1 MYLKKLNINY
11 FRCFDKEE
19 GFEVEFAP
27 RVTVLFG
34 KNGSGKSTLIHAIHK
49 ALSFVFNGNT
59 KDELGLDL
67 TLGFPELKV
76 EQYTKTDGVRN
87 PKTGFLYPYIDIKA
101 NAEYQGSSL
110 EWNMFASTSSFKLQ
124 PTKYAK
130 AYDEVIKRI
139 NETNTLPFFAYYS
152 DSFPHIPKAKLISQQ
167 QGELRNLGYLDWN
180 QESAC
185 SELWISRLRNKWI
198 LWDRADRNV
207 KHEENALR
215 NCESFF
221 KQNIISKE
229 EYDEDVLLHKE
240 KLQKALDEKD
250 RYDKEVSEIKSCLIK
265 FSKGDTNYEVT
276 DIFDSI
282 YEEDGLC
289 LETKQGDNPPFHFL
303 PAGYKRMYYIVLDIA
318 YRSYILNGTTDA
330 KGVVVIDEI
339 DLHLHP
345 ELEQVV
351 LERFMNTFPNLQF
364 IVSTHS
370 PLVLTG
376 VETKDEQNV
385 ILRMEPGTDRPET
398 WHDIHGIDYNLMLEE
413 NMGVQKRKPMV
424 QALFNKAWKS
434 ISDKQIAEAKSI
446 VEELEKIT
454 PSDQSELIK
463 LRAMIKRLE
472 VIGR

>member
-1 MYLKKLNINY
+1 MYLKKLNIKN
-11 FRCFDKEE
+11 FRCFKDY
-19 GFEVEFAP
+19 EVEFAP

-34 KNGSGKSTLIHAIHK
+34 KNGAGKSTLIHAIHK
-49 ALSFVFNGNT
+49 ALSFVFDKSI
-59 KDELGLDL
+59 KDVNDFDL
-67 TLGFPELKV
+67 TSGFPELKV
-76 EQYTKTDGVRN
+76 EQFIKTDGVRN
-87 PKTGFLYPYIDIKA
+87 EKTGLMYPDIDIKA
-101 NAEYQGSSL
+101 NGSFQGLPL
-110 EWNMFASTSSFKLQ
+110 EWEIYALTSSYKLQ
-124 PTKYAK
+124 FTKYKK
-130 AYDEVIKRI
+130 AYGEIINKI
-139 NETNTLPFFAYYS
+139 NETNKLPFFAYYS
-152 DSFPHIPKAKLISQQ
+152 DSFPHIPKLKPITQQ
-167 QGELRNLGYLDWN
+167 QMELRNLGYLDWN
-180 QESAC
+180 LESAC
-185 SELWISRLRNKWI
+185 SEIWISRLNQKWT

-207 KHEENALR
+207 KHAENALK
-215 NCESFF
+215 NCDYFLSRGT
-221 KQNIISKE
+221 KYKKE
-229 EYDEDVLLHKE
+229 FEEDILLHKE
-240 KLQKALDEKD
+240 KLQRALKE
-250 RYDKEVSEIKSCLIK
+250 REIFDKEVSEIKSCLIK
-265 FSKGDTNYEVT
+265 FSKGDTNFEIINVFT
-276 DIFDSI
+276 SI
-282 YEEDGLC
+282 YDGELWI
-289 LETKQGDNPPFHFL
+289 ETKLGNNRPFHLL
-303 PAGYKRMYYIVLDIA
+303 PAGYKRLYYMVLDIA

-330 KGVVVIDEI
+330 KGVVAIDEI

>member
-1 MYLKKLNINY
+1 MYLKKLHIKY
-11 FRCFDKEE
+11 FRCFESEE

-49 ALSFVFNGNT
+49 ALSFVFKRNT
-59 KDELGLDL
+59 SDEKGFDL
-67 TLGFPELKV
+67 TSGFSELKV
-76 EQYTKTDGVRN
+76 EQYTKTDGVRD
-87 PKTGFLYPYIDIKA
+87 PKTGLLFPYVDISA
-101 NAEYQGSSL
+101 YASFEGTEL
-110 EWNMFASTSSFKLQ
+110 EWDMYASTSTFSLQ
-124 PTKYAK
+124 TSKYNIAHK
-130 AYDEVIKRI
+130 TVINKI

-152 DSFPHIPKAKLISQQ
+152 DSFPHIPKSKSITQQ
-167 QGELRNLGYLDWN
+167 QMELRNVGYLDWN

-185 SELWISRLRNKWI
+185 SELWISRLKDKWT

-215 NCESFF
+215 NCNYFLERGT
-221 KQNIISKE
+221 KYKKE
-229 EYDEDVLLHKE
+229 FEEDVILHKE
-240 KLQKALDEKD
+240 KLQKALKE
-250 RYDKEVSEIKSCLIK
+250 RSIYDKEISEIRSCLIK

-276 DIFDSI
+276 DIFNSI

-318 YRSYILNGTTDA
+318 YRSFVLNGTTDA
-330 KGVVVIDEI
+330 KGVVIIDEI

-385 ILRMEPGTDRPET
+385 ILRMESGTNRPEI

-413 NMGVQKRKPMV
+413 NMGVQKRKPIV
-424 QALFNKAWKS
+424 QALFDEAWKK
-434 ISDKQIAEAKSI
+434 ISDKQVEEAKSI
-446 VEELEKIT
+446 VEELEGIT
-454 PSDQSELIK
+454 PSDQSELVK
-463 LRAMIKRLE
+463 LRSMIKRLE

>member
-1 MYLKKLNINY
+1 MYLNKLHITN
-11 FRCFDKEE
+11 FRCFKDY
-19 GFEVEFAP
+19 EVEFAP

-34 KNGSGKSTLIHAIHK
+34 KNGAGKSTLIHAIHK
-49 ALSFVFNGNT
+49 ALSFVFKRNT
-59 KDELGLDL
+59 SDEKEFDL
-67 TLGFPELKV
+67 TSGFPELKV
-76 EQYTKTDGVRN
+76 EQYTKTDGVRD
-87 PKTGFLYPYIDIKA
+87 PKTGLLFPYIDISA
-101 NAEYQGSSL
+101 IASFQGSSL
-110 EWNMFASTSSFKLQ
+110 EWDMYASTSTFSLQ
-124 PTKYAK
+124 PSKYDLAHK
-130 AYDEVIKRI
+130 EVINKV

-152 DSFPHIPKAKLISQQ
+152 DSFPHIPKAKSITQQ
-167 QGELRNLGYLDWN
+167 QQDLRNLGYLDWN

-185 SELWISRLRNKWI
+185 SELWISLLKDKWT

-207 KHEENALR
+207 KHAENALR
-215 NCESFF
+215 NCESML
-221 KQNIISKE
+221 KDNIISKE
-229 EYDEDVLLHKE
+229 EYEEDVLLHKE
-240 KLQKALDEKD
+240 KLQKALTERGK
-250 RYDKEVSEIKSCLIK
+250 YDKEISEIKSCLIN
-265 FSKGDTNYEVT
+265 FSKGDSNYEVT

-282 YEEDGLC
+282 YKEDGLC
-289 LETKQGDNPPFHFL
+289 IETKQGDNPPFHFL

-318 YRSYILNGTTDA
+318 YRSFVLNGTTDA

-413 NMGVQKRKPMV
+413 NMGVQKRKPIV
-424 QALFNKAWKS
+424 QALFDKAWKS
-434 ISDKQIAEAKSI
+434 ISDKQIAEAKSV

>member
-1 MYLKKLNINY
+1 MYLKKLHITN
-11 FRCFDKEE
+11 FRCFKDYD
-19 GFEVEFAP
+19 VEFAP

-34 KNGSGKSTLIHAIHK
+34 KNGAGKSTLIHAIHK
-49 ALSFVFNGNT
+49 ALSFVFDKSI
-59 KDELGLDL
+59 KDVNDFDL
-67 TLGFPELKV
+67 TSGFPELKV
-76 EQYTKTDGVRN
+76 EQFIKTDGVRN
-87 PKTGFLYPYIDIKA
+87 EKTGLMYPDIDIKA
-101 NAEYQGSSL
+101 NGSFQGLPL
-110 EWNMFASTSSFKLQ
+110 EWEIYALTSSYKLQ
-124 PTKYAK
+124 FTKYKK
-130 AYDEVIKRI
+130 AYGEIINKI
-139 NETNTLPFFAYYS
+139 NETNKLPFFAYYS
-152 DSFPHIPKAKLISQQ
+152 DSFPHIPKLKPITQQ
-167 QGELRNLGYLDWN
+167 QMELRNLGYLDWN
-180 QESAC
+180 LESAC
-185 SELWISRLRNKWI
+185 SEIWISRLNQKWT

-207 KHEENALR
+207 KHAENALK
-215 NCESFF
+215 NCDYFLSRGT
-221 KQNIISKE
+221 KYKKE
-229 EYDEDVLLHKE
+229 FEEDILLHKE
-240 KLQKALDEKD
+240 KLQRALKE
-250 RYDKEVSEIKSCLIK
+250 REIFDKEVSEIKSCLIK
-265 FSKGDTNYEVT
+265 FSKGDTNFEIINVFT
-276 DIFDSI
+276 SI
-282 YEEDGLC
+282 YDGELWI
-289 LETKQGDNPPFHFL
+289 ETKLGNNRPFHLL
-303 PAGYKRMYYIVLDIA
+303 PAGYKRLYYMVLDIA

-330 KGVVVIDEI
+330 KGVVAIDEI

-385 ILRMEPGTDRPET
+385 ILRMEPGTDRPEI

-454 PSDQSELIK
+454 PSDQSELVK

>member
-1 MYLKKLNINY
+1 MYLKKLHITN
-11 FRCFDKEE
+11 FRCFNDYD
-19 GFEVEFAP
+19 VEFAP

-34 KNGSGKSTLIHAIHK
+34 KNGAGKSTLIHAIHK
-49 ALSFVFNGNT
+49 ALSFVFDKSI
-59 KDELGLDL
+59 KDVNDFDL
-67 TLGFPELKV
+67 TSGFPELKV
-76 EQYTKTDGVRN
+76 EQFIKTDGVRN
-87 PKTGFLYPYIDIKA
+87 EKTGLMYPDIDIKA
-101 NAEYQGSSL
+101 NGSFQGLPL
-110 EWNMFASTSSFKLQ
+110 EWEIYALTSSYKLQ
-124 PTKYAK
+124 FTKYKK
-130 AYDEVIKRI
+130 AYGEIINKI
-139 NETNTLPFFAYYS
+139 NETNKLPFFAYYS
-152 DSFPHIPKAKLISQQ
+152 DSFPHIPKLKPITQQ
-167 QGELRNLGYLDWN
+167 QMELRNLGYLDWN
-180 QESAC
+180 LESAC
-185 SELWISRLRNKWI
+185 SEIWISRLNQKWT

-207 KHEENALR
+207 KHAENALK
-215 NCESFF
+215 NCDYFLSRGT
-221 KQNIISKE
+221 KYKKE
-229 EYDEDVLLHKE
+229 FEEDILLHKE
-240 KLQKALDEKD
+240 KLQRALKE
-250 RYDKEVSEIKSCLIK
+250 REIFDKEVSEIKSCLIK
-265 FSKGDTNYEVT
+265 FSKGDTNFEIINVFT
-276 DIFDSI
+276 SI
-282 YEEDGLC
+282 YDGELWI
-289 LETKQGDNPPFHFL
+289 ETKLGNNRPFHLL
-303 PAGYKRMYYIVLDIA
+303 PAGYKRLYYMVLDIA

-330 KGVVVIDEI
+330 KGVVAIDEI

-376 VETKDEQNV
+376 LETKDEQNV

-472 VIGR
+472 VIGQ

>member
-1 MYLKKLNINY
+1 MYLKKLHITN
-11 FRCFDKEE
+11 FRCFKDY
-19 GFEVEFAP
+19 EVEFAP

-34 KNGSGKSTLIHAIHK
+34 KNGAGKSTLIHAIHK
-49 ALSFVFNGNT
+49 ALSFVFDKSI
-59 KDELGLDL
+59 KDVNDFDL
-67 TLGFPELKV
+67 TSGFPELKV
-76 EQYTKTDGVRN
+76 EQFIKTDGVRN
-87 PKTGFLYPYIDIKA
+87 EKTGLMYPDIDIKA
-101 NAEYQGSSL
+101 NGSFQGLPL
-110 EWNMFASTSSFKLQ
+110 EWEIYALTSSYKLQ
-124 PTKYAK
+124 FTKYKK
-130 AYDEVIKRI
+130 AYGEIINKI
-139 NETNTLPFFAYYS
+139 NETNKLPFFAYYS
-152 DSFPHIPKAKLISQQ
+152 DSFPHIPKLKPITQQ
-167 QGELRNLGYLDWN
+167 QMELRNLGYLDWN
-180 QESAC
+180 LESAC
-185 SELWISRLRNKWI
+185 SEIWISRLNQKWT

-207 KHEENALR
+207 KHAENALK
-215 NCESFF
+215 NCDYFLSRGT
-221 KQNIISKE
+221 KYKKE
-229 EYDEDVLLHKE
+229 FEEDILLHKE
-240 KLQKALDEKD
+240 KLQRALKE
-250 RYDKEVSEIKSCLIK
+250 REIFDKEVSEIKSCLIK
-265 FSKGDTNYEVT
+265 FSKGDTNFEIINVFT
-276 DIFDSI
+276 SI
-282 YEEDGLC
+282 YDGELWI
-289 LETKQGDNPPFHFL
+289 ETKLGNNRPFHLL
-303 PAGYKRMYYIVLDIA
+303 PAGYKRLYYMVLDIA

-330 KGVVVIDEI
+330 KGVVAIDEI